1 MPLMLESLNKFQPRT
16 KNPACP
22 VASERV
28 VVARRRE
35 AASLRGMGSE
45 PVFSILGP
53 EAPRS
58 PVVLAVPHAGRFYPP
73 ELIEQ
78 ARVPMERLRA
88 LEDRHADSLV
98 EQAVAEGAT
107 AVVAHMARAV
117 IDLNRDPREIDPAM
131 VEDVISADRLV
142 LSGKVRAGLGLFP
155 RRLPACGELWRRR
168 ISLEET
174 ERRIA
179 EAHEPYHRALAERIE
194 AARRSFGV
202 AILIDCHS
210 MPPLPVRQA
219 GGPVRIVVGDRFGA
233 GASAAVVDVAMAV
246 IEGAGLR
253 SARNHPYAGG
263 YTIDRHGRP
272 RRKVHAIQIE
282 FDRSLYLDATL
293 DAPTPNLQACGT
305 LLATIAAELRELFD
319 PSLPIAAE

>member
-1 MPLMLESLNKFQPRT
+1 M
-16 KNPACP
+16 
-22 VASERV
+22 ASEP
-28 VVARRRE
+28 A
-35 AASLRGMGSE
+35 
-45 PVFSILGP
+45 FSILGP
-53 EAPRS
+53 EVPQS
-58 PVVLAVPHAGRFYPP
+58 PLLLAVPHAGRRYPP
-73 ELIEQ
+73 GLAEQ

-88 LEDRHADSLV
+88 LEDRHADRLV

-107 AVVAHMARAV
+107 AIVARLARAA

-131 VEDVISADRLV
+131 IEGSISADRLL

-155 RRLPACGELWRRR
+155 RRLPACGELWRGRMTVG
-168 ISLEET
+168 ET
-174 ERRIA
+174 ARRIA
-179 EAHEPYHRALAERIE
+179 EAHEPYHRALAERLE
-194 AARRSFGV
+194 AIRAIFGV

-253 SARNHPYAGG
+253 AARNHPYAGG

-272 RRKVHAIQIE
+272 RRQVHAIQIE

-293 DAPTPNLQACGT
+293 DAPTANLEACGR
-305 LLATIAAELRELFD
+305 LLSMIASRLSGLFS
-319 PSLPIAAE
+319 PGLPIAAE